1 MTLIANEI
9 RSDYTITVEGVKITI
24 KGVPTRF
31 TQTPDSEQRGYS
43 IGVALRLEELTS
55 RALALNNEPGAIH
68 ELEF

>member
-31 TQTPDSEQRGYS
+31 TVTPQGEQRGYS
-43 IGVALRLEELTS
+43 IGVALRLEELTN
-55 RALALNNEPGAIH
+55 RALATNSESGAVH